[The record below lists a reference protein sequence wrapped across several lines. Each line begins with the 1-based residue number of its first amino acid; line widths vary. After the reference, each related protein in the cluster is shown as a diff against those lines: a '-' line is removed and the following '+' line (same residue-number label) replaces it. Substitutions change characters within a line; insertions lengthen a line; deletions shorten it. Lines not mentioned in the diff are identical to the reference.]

1 MDLGFDRP
9 TAVKALWNCDW
20 AEGVLYMWPSEYQKP
35 EVEIMKQETISNL
48 ESSLELERLKYFK
61 VNALHFG

>member
-20 AEGVLYMWPSEYQKP
+20 AEA
-35 EVEIMKQETISNL
+35 EVFTKTGS
-48 ESSLELERLKYFK
+48 
-61 VNALHFG
+61 